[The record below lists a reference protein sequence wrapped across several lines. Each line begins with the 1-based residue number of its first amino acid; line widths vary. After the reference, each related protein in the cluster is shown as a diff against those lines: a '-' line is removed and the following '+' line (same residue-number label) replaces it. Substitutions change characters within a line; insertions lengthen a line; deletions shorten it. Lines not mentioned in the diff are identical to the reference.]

1 MRALRGGG
9 RRLAR
14 GRVSPAPTVP
24 ASALVVGLILAVDQ
38 ASKFAVLAFYSPAT
52 WPLAV
57 TPFFN
62 LVLVWN
68 RGVSFGLMGTN
79 DAELQR
85 WVLVGIALA
94 VAAVLAVWLA
104 RGVADAWQ
112 RWSFRLIIAGAVGNA
127 IDRVLHGA
135 VVDFLDFHY
144 GGWHWPAFNVADSA
158 IVVGAVL
165 LVADGL
171 RPKRVTPT

>member
-14 GRVSPAPTVP
+14 RRVSPARTMR
-24 ASALVVGLILAVDQ
+24 ASAIIVALILAVDQ
-38 ASKFAVLAFYSPAT
+38 ASKFAVLAAYAPAS
-52 WPLAV
+52 WPVAV

-68 RGVSFGLMGTN
+68 RGVSFGLFGAN
-79 DAELQR
+79 DGELQR
-85 WVLVGIALA
+85 WVLVGVALA

-112 RWSFRLIIAGAVGNA
+112 RWAFRLIIAGAVGNA
-127 IDRVLHGA
+127 VDRVLHGA

-165 LVADGL
+165 LLADGL
-171 RPKRVTPT
+171 RPKRAAPI

>member
-1 MRALRGGG
+1 
-9 RRLAR
+9 LAR
-14 GRVSPAPTVP
+14 GRLS
-24 ASALVVGLILAVDQ
+24 SAAVRGSAGVVALILAVDQ
-38 ASKFAVLAFYSPAT
+38 ASKFAVLAAYTPVT
-52 WPLAV
+52 WPVAV

-68 RGVSFGLMGTN
+68 RGVSFGLFGAN
-79 DAELQR
+79 DGELQR
-85 WVLVGIALA
+85 WLLVGVALA
-94 VAAVLAVWLA
+94 VAAVLTVWLA
-104 RGVADAWQ
+104 RGVADRLQ

-144 GGWHWPAFNVADSA
+144 AGWHWPAFNVADSA
-158 IVVGAVL
+158 IVVGALL

-171 RPKRVTPT
+171 RPKRAAPT

>member
-1 MRALRGGG
+1 VRTNAVVVALL
-9 RRLAR
+9 LA
-14 GRVSPAPTVP
+14 
-24 ASALVVGLILAVDQ
+24 LDQ
-38 ASKFAVLAFYSPAT
+38 ASKFAVLEAYSPRT
-52 WPLAV
+52 WPLEV

-68 RGVSFGLMGTN
+68 PGVSFGMFGGN
-79 DAELQR
+79 DSELQR
-85 WVLVGIALA
+85 WILVGLALA
-94 VAAVLAVWLA
+94 VAVVLAVWLA

-112 RWSFRLIIAGAVGNA
+112 RWSFRLIVAGAVGNA

-144 GGWHWPAFNVADSA
+144 AGWHWPAFNVADSA
-158 IVVGAVL
+158 IVLGALL

-171 RPKRVTPT
+171 RSSRAAPT